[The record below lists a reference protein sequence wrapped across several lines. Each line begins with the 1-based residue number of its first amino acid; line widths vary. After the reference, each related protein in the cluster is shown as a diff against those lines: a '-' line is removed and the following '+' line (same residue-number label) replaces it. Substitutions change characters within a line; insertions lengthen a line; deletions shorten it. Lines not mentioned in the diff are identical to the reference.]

1 MVNMTED
8 EFTRCIQSYEDRGYW
23 AAAGHWFAAGVV
35 ITALVALPLAYI
47 GASMGLYLGV
57 QQEVKK

>member
-1 MVNMTED
+1 MITMSEE
-8 EFTRCIQSYEDRGYW
+8 EFTRCIKAHEDRGYW

-57 QQEVKK
+57 QHEMKK

>member
-23 AAAGHWFAAGVV
+23 AAAGHWFWAGVLASLIIV
-35 ITALVALPLAYI
+35 MPLVVFGVSSGIFI
-47 GASMGLYLGV
+47 GI
-57 QQEVKK
+57 QQK